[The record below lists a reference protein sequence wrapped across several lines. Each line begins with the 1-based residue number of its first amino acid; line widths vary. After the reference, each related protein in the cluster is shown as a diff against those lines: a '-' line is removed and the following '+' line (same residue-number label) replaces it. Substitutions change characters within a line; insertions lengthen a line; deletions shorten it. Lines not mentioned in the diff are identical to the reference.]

1 MMRRGAAR
9 SVSIIR
15 PFDHLMISS
24 SWYFEDIHLFVN
36 RYHPILPHQPP
47 SVLSLRE
54 GERGSTRSPVN
65 FRQVLL
71 IIVIWFHDLIEAG
84 DDDYQL
90 VLTLTVKIKL
100 INGAGRG
107 EGLAMAW
114 WLKALSLFNRGS
126 MTRRRLR
133 RWSTC
138 TRWFTR

>member
-1 MMRRGAAR
+1 
-9 SVSIIR
+9 
-15 PFDHLMISS
+15 MISS

-71 IIVIWFHDLIEAG
+71 IIVIWCHDLIEAG
-84 DDDYQL
+84 DDGNQL
-90 VLTLTVKIKL
+90 VLTLTEI

-114 WLKALSLFNRGS
+114 LLKA
-126 MTRRRLR
+126 
-133 RWSTC
+133 
-138 TRWFTR
+138 